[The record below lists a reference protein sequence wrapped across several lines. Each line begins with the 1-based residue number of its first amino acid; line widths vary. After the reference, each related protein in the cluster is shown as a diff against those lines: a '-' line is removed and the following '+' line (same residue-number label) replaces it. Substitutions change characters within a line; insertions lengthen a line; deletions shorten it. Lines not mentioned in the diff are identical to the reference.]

1 MNRNVNRNV
10 NRSESVCDEY
20 NVMNDEE
27 RSEDVNEESDVM

>member
-1 MNRNVNRNV
+1 MNRNVNRTV